1 MLIFNGT
8 WEWQRWASV
17 KSCFPPF
24 HFTLRQIKI
33 DRTEIPTDWTGLR
46 LEIRDVTRSRGDK
59 SGRDKG
65 FILCQ
70 PGCMSDLLKAPFGMK
85 KDIWLY
91 KTQPHISVKFFYLG
105 FDGRD
110 DKWHTPG
117 CTSSEDNCH
126 NIRVMHLHPAGL
138 GQYSDYSNVVRA
150 VAKIICCLLYQWL
163 QQKSI
168 NSPSTWKVAWFFRF
182 VQ

>member
-1 MLIFNGT
+1 MLIFNGIL
-8 WEWQRWASV
+8 EWLRWASV
-17 KSCFPPF
+17 KSCFSAF

-33 DRTEIPTDWTGLR
+33 DRAEIPRDWTGLR
-46 LEIRDVTRSRGDK
+46 LETIDVTRSRGNK

-85 KDIWLY
+85 KDTVWFH
-91 KTQPHISVKFFYLG
+91 KTQSHISVKFFYLG
-105 FDGRD
+105 FDVRD

-117 CTSSEDNCH
+117 CTSSDSDNCH
-126 NIRVMHLHPAGL
+126 NIRVTHLQPAGL
-138 GQYSDYSNVVRA
+138 GQYSKYSNVVRA

-168 NSPSTWKVAWFFRF
+168 NSPPTWKVVWFF
-182 VQ
+182 